1 MYPVHATRAW
11 KVKRP
16 CGLMD
21 KALVFGTKD
30 CRFESCQGHFCEDEH
45 VRRTYVSMSDAY
57 SVCIWCGLV
66 CSCSCALFRH
76 VGVCSL
82 QQTHTASMNPTRST
96 KRRRQRRE
104 SNPLRA
110 EPNEFPIRHLN
121 YLVTLSPR
129 YRAPAKWG
137 GGRALHHHA
146 FDTIPAI
153 GHRFGARLLQTTT
166 WAVSLVACAPCLKA
180 DP

>member
-1 MYPVHATRAW
+1 
-11 KVKRP
+11 
-16 CGLMD
+16 
-21 KALVFGTKD
+21 
-30 CRFESCQGHFCEDEH
+30 
-45 VRRTYVSMSDAY
+45 VSMSDAY

-121 YLVTLSPR
+121 CLVTLSPR

-137 GGRALHHHA
+137 GGRALIHHHA
-146 FDTIPAI
+146 RVRHTIPAFE
-153 GHRFGARLLQTTT
+153 HRFGARLLQSHLSCEPCGH
-166 WAVSLVACAPCLKA
+166 AHLV
-180 DP
+180 

>member
-30 CRFESCQGHFCEDEH
+30 CKFESCQGHFCEDEH

-121 YLVTLSPR
+121 CLVTRHPCIWTSLGRKVTSNNRLSCEPCGMR
-129 YRAPAKWG
+129 TLFDSRSIMAKCPLRG
-137 GGRALHHHA
+137 
-146 FDTIPAI
+146 
-153 GHRFGARLLQTTT
+153 
-166 WAVSLVACAPCLKA
+166 S
-180 DP
+180 DPQSSD